1 MNKIIPLVLVLSI
14 SLIIGNQAAFAQTNV
29 WGFYGETGGSAIDA
43 TNPGDSG
50 TPPLSTTTGIA
61 GVSSTFQIT
70 DGVEEYQNVAN
81 AAFSDPRTG
90 PILVASC
97 FDGIP
102 NPTSEAELPN
112 VADWV
117 FGGTGAVPF
126 QCVQNQRNSQDLGL
140 GVDQIVDQ
148 ANALFQPLEVGTG
161 QLVVIDLNAI
171 LPTNPTNPH
180 TNFMFRISSNSAGE
194 TAWVAVSDK
203 GPTGTLFFP
212 DDFDLLGTESGFF
225 PGCSRGGGCDNND
238 ADISFI
244 PKRFLYYTQTDNRQ
258 DNLLQQIKAT
268 RIPDDMVGG
277 HGGITDNTALLV
289 SGSHLTASWM
299 IPLIVSAIGIGVF
312 VVTRKQ

>member
-1 MNKIIPLVLVLSI
+1 MHKIIPLVLFVSV
-14 SLIIGNQAAFAQTNV
+14 SLIIGNQAAFAQTDV
-29 WGFYGETGGSAIDA
+29 WAFYGEVGGSSKDA
-43 TNPGDSG
+43 TTSDNA
-50 TPPLSTTTGIA
+50 PLSSTMGIA

-81 AAFSDPRTG
+81 AATAPRTG
-90 PILVASC
+90 PLLVARC
-97 FDGIP
+97 FEGIP

-112 VADWV
+112 VADWI
-117 FGGTGAVPF
+117 FGAGNAVPF

-140 GVDQIVDQ
+140 GVNKTVVPL
-148 ANALFQPLEVGTG
+148 AAPLFQPLEVGVG

-203 GPTGTLFFP
+203 GPEDTPLLFP
-212 DDFDLLGTESGFF
+212 DDFDLLGPASGFF

-244 PKRFLYYTQTDNRQ
+244 PKRFLYYTQTDDRQ

-268 RIPDDMVGG
+268 KIPDDMVGG

-312 VVTRKQ
+312 VVTRK